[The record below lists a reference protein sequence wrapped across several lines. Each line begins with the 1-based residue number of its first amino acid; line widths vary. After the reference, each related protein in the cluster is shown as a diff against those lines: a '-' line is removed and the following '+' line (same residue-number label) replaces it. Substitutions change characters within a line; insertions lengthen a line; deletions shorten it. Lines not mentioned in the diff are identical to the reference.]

1 MQMLNRPVLL
11 AEKFAAKRP
20 DRPITLLEFHSIR
33 IGYYRGELSAH
44 WSAVVRA
51 NASIVLAATLLGC
64 ALGISTANAVPV
76 SRLEVRVVTGAQ
88 ELSAGSELELRIY
101 EAGKSVRRLPLVHGE
116 AWLPASTHL
125 IPIKLNDT
133 LDPRS
138 VLRFAL
144 YYRAANPLSRS
155 WEVVSA
161 DVELPGSTESPER
174 LLGATLSG
182 VIPRQGELAS
192 IERDQSTLT
201 CMDDSDCDD
210 RRACNGRERCAPHA
224 AGADARGCVKGAPVV
239 CPVNQVCGESVGCHG
254 TDALKNFNADK
265 SDTKP

>member
-1 MQMLNRPVLL
+1 MRALFSLSL
-11 AEKFAAKRP
+11 SSIFLGCCLFAA
-20 DRPITLLEFHSIR
+20 
-33 IGYYRGELSAH
+33 
-44 WSAVVRA
+44 
-51 NASIVLAATLLGC
+51 
-64 ALGISTANAVPV
+64 TANAVPV
-76 SRLEVRVVTGAQ
+76 SRLEVRVVTGSQ
-88 ELSAGSELELRIY
+88 ELSAGSDLELRIY

-125 IPIKLNDT
+125 IPVKLNDT
-133 LDPRS
+133 LDPRN

-144 YYRAANPLSRS
+144 YYRAGNPMSRS

-161 DVELPGSTESPER
+161 DVELPGSGDSHER

-192 IERDQSTLT
+192 VERDQSTLT

-210 RRACNGRERCAPHA
+210 RRACNGRERCAPRA

-239 CPVNQVCGESVGCHG
+239 CPVNQICGESVGCHG
-254 TDALKNFNADK
+254 TDALKTFN
-265 SDTKP
+265 SDSNSSK